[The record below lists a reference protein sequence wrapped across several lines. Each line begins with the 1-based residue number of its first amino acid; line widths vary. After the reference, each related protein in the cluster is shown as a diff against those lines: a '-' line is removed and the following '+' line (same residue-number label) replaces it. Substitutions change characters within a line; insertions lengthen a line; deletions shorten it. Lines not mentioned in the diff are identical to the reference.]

1 MHYSSS
7 LATTRITNL
16 RLDAVIGCN
25 DWERRQTQ
33 RVIINISM
41 DFDPTEAI
49 ASDRLDATLDYRAIK
64 KRIIA
69 SVEQT
74 SFNLLE
80 SLTAH
85 VLDIIMNNTRVVRA
99 TVTIDKPEALRYA
112 DSVSITLSAD
122 QKS

>member
-1 MHYSSS
+1 MQIRPS

-16 RLDAVIGCN
+16 RLDVVIGCN
-25 DWERRQTQ
+25 DWERHRTQ
-33 RVIINISM
+33 EVVINCTM

-49 ASDRLDATLDYRAIK
+49 ATDTLDATLDYRAIK
-64 KRIIA
+64 KKIIA
-69 SVEQT
+69 SVAAT

-85 VLDIIMNNTRVVRA
+85 ILRLVMDEPRVVHA
-99 TVTIDKPEALRYA
+99 VVTVDKPKALRFA

-122 QKS
+122 RET